1 MTIGTIPQGRQLAL
15 YLRSLGAHG
24 SSRVQEIVVER
35 LERLEREGVIEGFET
50 HVWGDQLALGGALAR
65 TDAGVAL
72 GTTVDDIH
80 AWAADTEVDLVGF
93 ERRVLASAITD
104 EHHEVVVLPA
114 LALVEY
120 EGDELVHVS
129 PCRKPEGCLTV
140 GERLAELERASG
152 VEPPGSGRDSPEREP
167 EAPGRTRTV

>member
-1 MTIGTIPQGRQLAL
+1 MTIGTIPQGRRLAL
-15 YLRSLGAHG
+15 YVRSLGAHG

-35 LERLEREGVIEGFET
+35 LERLQREGVIEGFET
-50 HVWGDQLALGGALAR
+50 HVWGDQLALGGALSR

-72 GTTVDDIH
+72 GATVDAVH
-80 AWAADTEVDLVGF
+80 EWAADAEVELVGF

-120 EGDELVHVS
+120 EDDVLTHVS
-129 PCRKPEGCLTV
+129 PCRKPDGCRTV
-140 GERLAELERASG
+140 GDRLLELERASG
-152 VEPPGSGRDSPEREP
+152 VEPPENGPDLLEHEP
-167 EAPGRTRTV
+167 DAPGRTRTV